1 MTPCFQ
7 RHSCNV
13 KYLTG
18 AAAGHVITTA
28 HHSGN
33 IPQQQTRLWGG
44 DRTSLLRSSSMNRAG
59 CSIGFNRFEIA
70 GREVLSNAAS
80 LGISAGF
87 YTGVED
93 LELAEPAI

>member
-1 MTPCFQ
+1 
-7 RHSCNV
+7 
-13 KYLTG
+13 
-18 AAAGHVITTA
+18 
-28 HHSGN
+28 
-33 IPQQQTRLWGG
+33 
-44 DRTSLLRSSSMNRAG
+44 MNRAG